1 MAANTLPRIERPIK
15 EFTHF
20 ASTGANS
27 DHASAYQT
35 AADKPKIG
43 RWRKLILSFVSWP
56 IKPETANPA
65 RQTIRN
71 RVMIAIQA
79 FQTGMLNQGSISLV
93 IIFPIIE
100 LSWAYRDRSSPTMIA
115 LKIEDNQEMAEIE
128 HLNLNSEI
136 RLQS

>member
-1 MAANTLPRIERPIK
+1 
-15 EFTHF
+15 
-20 ASTGANS
+20 
-27 DHASAYQT
+27 
-35 AADKPKIG
+35 
-43 RWRKLILSFVSWP
+43 
-56 IKPETANPA
+56 
-65 RQTIRN
+65 
-71 RVMIAIQA
+71 MIAIQA